1 MEIYRTLTPSK
12 GDSAV
17 ALGNFDGLHI
27 GHRKVISLA
36 LDGASEGLL
45 PTVFTFA
52 ENPLA
57 DLGGGAGGRLLTQE
71 DKIAVLER
79 MGVKQLYI
87 LEFRTVKDLSAEEFA
102 DRVLI
107 GCMRAKKVCC
117 GFNFTFGRGGKADS
131 SALAALCGAR
141 GVEISVARAVLVDGT
156 PVSSTRIRGLL
167 EAGRADEAAL
177 LLGRPFG
184 FCMPVRQGRRLGHSL
199 GTPTLNQE
207 LPAGFVQPKFGVYV
221 SRAFVGEKRY
231 IGVTNV
237 GIKPTVGSD
246 RPLSETWM
254 PDYRGGEL
262 YGRSVRVELLHFLRP
277 EHRFSTLEELKEQI
291 LRDGAQAR
299 EFFSRDVAGGRMNLK
314 AQEKMV

>member
-1 MEIYRTLTPSK
+1 MEVFRTLTPSA

-36 LDGASEGLL
+36 MKREADGLL
-45 PTVFTFA
+45 PTVLTFA

-57 DLGGGAGGRLLTQE
+57 DLGGGAGGRLLTRG
-71 DKIAVLER
+71 DKIRLLEQ

-87 LEFRTVKDLSAEEFA
+87 LEFRTVKDLSAEEFV

-107 GCMRAKKVCC
+107 GALRAKQACC

-131 SALAALCGAR
+131 GVLSALCGKR
-141 GVEISVARAVLVDGT
+141 GVDVSVADAVMVGGT
-156 PVSSTRIRGLL
+156 PVSSTRIRGLI
-167 EAGRADEAAL
+167 ENGRVEEAAL

-184 FCMPVRQGRRLGHSL
+184 YCAPVLRGRRLGHSL

-207 LPAGFVQPKFGVYV
+207 LPGGFVQPKFGVYV
-221 SRAFVGEKRY
+221 SRAYAEGKRY
-231 IGVTNV
+231 PGVTNV
-237 GIKPTVGSD
+237 GVKPTVGSD

-262 YGRSVRVELLHFLRP
+262 YGRPVRVELLRFLRP
-277 EHRFSTLEELKEQI
+277 EHRYASLEELRRAI
-291 LRDGAQAR
+291 LRDGARAE
-299 EFFSRDVAGGRMNLK
+299 EFFRTDEAAGT
-314 AQEKMV
+314 

>member
-1 MEIYRTLTPSK
+1 MEIYDTLTPSK

-27 GHRKVISLA
+27 GHRKVISSA
-36 LDGASEGLL
+36 LDGAEKGLL

-71 DKIAVLER
+71 DKISLLES
-79 MGVKQLYI
+79 MGVEQLYI
-87 LEFRTVKDLSAEEFA
+87 LEFRSIKDLSAEEFV

-107 GCMRAKKVCC
+107 GCLKAKRACC

-131 SALAALCGAR
+131 AALAALCGAR
-141 GVEISVARAVLVDGT
+141 GVEVSVSSPVMVDGT

-167 EAGRADEAAL
+167 EAGRADDAAR
-177 LLGRPFG
+177 LLGSPFG
-184 FCMPVRQGRRLGHSL
+184 YCMPVRQGRRLGHSL

-207 LPAGFVQPKFGVYV
+207 LPQGFVQPKFGVYV
-221 SRAFVGEKRY
+221 TRVRMGEKSY
-231 IGVTNV
+231 VGVTNV
-237 GIKPTVGSD
+237 GVKPTVGSD
-246 RPLSETWM
+246 HPLSETWM

-262 YGRSVRVELLHFLRP
+262 YGRDVRVELLHFLRP
-277 EHRFSTLEELKEQI
+277 EHRFSTLEALREQI

-299 EFFSRDVAGGRMNLK
+299 TFFRGKQA
-314 AQEKMV
+314 E

>member
-1 MEIYRTLTPSK
+1 MEIDRTLTPSE

-17 ALGNFDGLHI
+17 ALGNFDGLHV

-57 DLGGGAGGRLLTQE
+57 DLGGGAGGRLLSQE
-71 DKIAVLER
+71 DKIAVLEH

-87 LEFRTVKDLSAEEFA
+87 LEFRAVKDLSAEEFV
-102 DRVLI
+102 DRILI
-107 GCMRAKKVCC
+107 GCLKAKKVCC

-131 SALAALCGAR
+131 STLAGLCGAR
-141 GVEISVARAVLVDGT
+141 GVAVSVAKAVMVGGT

-167 EAGRADEAAL
+167 EAGRAGEAAK

-184 FCMPVRQGRRLGHSL
+184 YCMPVRRGRRLGHSL

-207 LPAGFVQPKFGVYV
+207 LPKGFVQPKFGVYV
-221 SRAFVGEKRY
+221 SQVLVENQRY
-231 IGVTNV
+231 AGVTNV
-237 GIKPTVGSD
+237 GVKPTVGSD
-246 RPLSETWM
+246 QPLSETWM

-262 YGRSVRVELLHFLRP
+262 YGRTVRVELLRFLRP
-277 EHRFSTLEELKEQI
+277 ERRFPTLEDLRAQI

-299 EFFSRDVAGGRMNLK
+299 EFFSQDVSAARRI
-314 AQEKMV
+314 

>member
-1 MEIYRTLTPSK
+1 MEIYQTLTPSK
-12 GDSAV
+12 EDSAV

-27 GHRKVISLA
+27 GHRQVISTA
-36 LDGASEGLL
+36 LDGAAEGLL

-71 DKIAVLER
+71 DKIFLLER

-107 GCMRAKKVCC
+107 GCLRAKRACC

-131 SALAALCGAR
+131 AALAALCGTR
-141 GVEISVARAVLVDGT
+141 GVEVSVSPAVMVGGT

-167 EAGRADEAAL
+167 EAGRADEAAR

-184 FCMPVRQGRRLGHSL
+184 YCVPVRQGRRLGHSL

-207 LPAGFVQPKFGVYV
+207 LPRGFVQPKFGVYV
-221 SRAFVGEKRY
+221 SRVWVEEKRF

-237 GIKPTVGSD
+237 GVKPTVGSD

-254 PDYRGGEL
+254 PDYHGGEL
-262 YGRSVRVELLHFLRP
+262 YGRAVRVELLHFLRP
-277 EHRFSTLEELKEQI
+277 ERRFPTLEDLREQI
-291 LRDGAQAR
+291 LRDGAEAR
-299 EFFSRDVAGGRMNLK
+299 EHFRRARAAV
-314 AQEKMV
+314 E

>member
-1 MEIYRTLTPSK
+1 MEIYHTLTPSK

-27 GHRKVISLA
+27 GHRKVIFSA
-36 LDGASEGLL
+36 LDGAEKGLL

-71 DKIAVLER
+71 DKIFLLES
-79 MGVKQLYI
+79 MGVEQLYI
-87 LEFRTVKDLSAEEFA
+87 LEFRTVKDLSAEEFV
-102 DRVLI
+102 DRVLVE
-107 GCMRAKKVCC
+107 CLRAKRACC

-131 SALAALCGAR
+131 TALAALCGSR
-141 GVEISVARAVLVDGT
+141 GMEVLVSPAVMVDGT

-167 EAGRADEAAL
+167 EAGRADEAER
-177 LLGRPFG
+177 LLGRPFAY
-184 FCMPVRQGRRLGHSL
+184 CMPVRQGRRLGHSL

-207 LPAGFVQPKFGVYV
+207 LPQGFVQPRFGVYV
-221 SRAFVGEKRY
+221 SRVRVEEKQY
-231 IGVTNV
+231 VGVTNV
-237 GIKPTVGSD
+237 GVKPTVGSD

-277 EHRFSTLEELKEQI
+277 ERRFPTLEELREQI

-299 EFFSRDVAGGRMNLK
+299 EHFRRSCA
-314 AQEKMV
+314 AAE

>member
-1 MEIYRTLTPSK
+1 MEIDRTLTPSE

-17 ALGNFDGLHI
+17 ALGNFDGLHV
-27 GHRKVISLA
+27 GHQKVISLA
-36 LDGASEGLL
+36 LDGASKGLL

-57 DLGGGAGGRLLTQE
+57 DLGGGAGGRLLSRE

-87 LEFRTVKDLSAEEFA
+87 LEFRAVKDLSAEEFV
-102 DRVLI
+102 DRILVDCLK
-107 GCMRAKKVCC
+107 AKKACC

-131 SALAALCGAR
+131 SALTALCEAR
-141 GVEISVARAVLVDGT
+141 GVAVSVAPAVMVDGT

-167 EAGRADEAAL
+167 EAGRAGEAAR

-184 FCMPVRQGRRLGHSL
+184 YCMPVRRGRRLGHSL

-207 LPAGFVQPKFGVYV
+207 LPMGFVQPKFGVYV
-221 SRAFVGEKRY
+221 SQVLVENQRY
-231 IGVTNV
+231 AGVTNV
-237 GIKPTVGSD
+237 GVKPTVGSD
-246 RPLSETWM
+246 QPLSETWM

-262 YGRSVRVELLHFLRP
+262 YGRAVRVELLHFLRP
-277 EHRFSTLEELKEQI
+277 EHRFPTLEDLRAQI
-291 LRDGAQAR
+291 LRDGVQAR
-299 EFFSRDVAGGRMNLK
+299 EFFSKKTPAAGRI
-314 AQEKMV
+314 